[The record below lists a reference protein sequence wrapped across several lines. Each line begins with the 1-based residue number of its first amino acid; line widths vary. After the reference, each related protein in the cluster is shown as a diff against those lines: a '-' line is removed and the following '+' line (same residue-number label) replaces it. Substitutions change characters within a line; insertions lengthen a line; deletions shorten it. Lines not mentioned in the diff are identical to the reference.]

1 VIPAALAPLLVA
13 AAAAGAAGAP
23 AAGQYE
29 ARLCVT
35 VAAQPP
41 NCGPA
46 QARLAADGS
55 VRIQVD
61 DIAYHLSFEQQG
73 MLVGFTTH
81 GNMQVAEFLSSYRWI
96 GSTLM
101 FGDRERGLQ
110 YELLLGTPVTASR

>member
-1 VIPAALAPLLVA
+1 MLAALAPLLVA
-13 AAAAGAAGAP
+13 ASAAGVPPAGD
-23 AAGQYE
+23 YD

-35 VAAQPP
+35 VATQPP
-41 NCGPA
+41 NCGAA
-46 QARLAADGS
+46 QARLAADGG

-61 DIAYHLSFEQQG
+61 DIAYHLSFAQG
-73 MLVGFTTH
+73 MLVGLTTH

-110 YELLLGTPVTASR
+110 YELLLGAPSTAAR